1 MITVIEDILRQDYDT
16 LIRDEAGSIVYEK
29 RLKQVAEN
37 LLHHEELQSERFT
50 TYDEFLNAILRGCAI
65 YKLPDRCNPKYR
77 YVNDVL
83 TKPIWTSWLPSNRVF
98 ISAGTG
104 RGKNTFIKMELLKH
118 IGDARAVIF
127 ENRESLMQ
135 QQITDIV
142 DEIDHDALKYQDFSD
157 EGMVTFGSRK
167 NIMIISYQTAAV
179 KCALGDS
186 RFLDFCNTAKYLIFD
201 EAHYMLDDAPFNKGI
216 NFFINTFLNPSFFP
230 NAIRLFLSG
239 SMEEFYSFTQCLVP
253 FSSEPIN
260 LYNEKELFDK
270 KPNHELTR
278 LIEAKTNGIDV
289 LSMPTDYSYICPYR
303 YQELTDICD
312 QIQASDGDE
321 KWLVFVKSIND
332 GLKLYYALKE
342 VLGNSVRFLNAGNK
356 NDHENKDTYD
366 QLVKACKF
374 DCRVLIATTV
384 IYNGINVKDSAV
396 KHLVLPFSTVPILK
410 QLIGRKRME
419 EGEHVNVYFQDVK
432 LDVLKRR
439 YMNCV
444 KDYLELMQIR
454 SSLPIRSMLQLN
466 GLTDS
471 TPSKFYY
478 LLPQQVIGSDGKPVT
493 VLMPALNIPVI
504 YKLFCDTCY
513 YIFLLQQYQRDEN
526 TDLIKIL
533 LKHLDVE
540 EKEIQLVEPSS
551 TEPIGDQKINQ
562 KISELEDYLQQLI
575 AKPIKAPDANGSFED
590 FLKLKELINEAY
602 KSIHGGKS
610 IDTQWKNKTRFQT
623 DQKVKDFLAEI
634 ALPYQIENMSVNG
647 VRTIT
652 VKRL

>member
-50 TYDEFLNAILRGCAI
+50 TYDDFLNALLRGCAI
-65 YKLPDRCNPKYR
+65 YTLPDGCNPKYR

-83 TKPIWTSWLPSNRVF
+83 TKPIWTSWLPSNRIF

-118 IGDARAVIF
+118 IGDAKAVIF

-142 DEIDHDALKYQDFSD
+142 NEIDHDALKYQDFSD

-239 SMEEFYSFTQCLVP
+239 SMEEFYSFTQYLVP
-253 FSSEPIN
+253 FPSEPIN
-260 LYNEKELFDK
+260 LYSEKELFDK

-278 LIEAKTNGIDV
+278 LIEAQTNGIDV

-366 QLVKACKF
+366 QLVKTCKF

-419 EGEHVNVYFQDVK
+419 EGEHVNVYFQDV
-432 LDVLKRR
+432 
-439 YMNCV
+439 
-444 KDYLELMQIR
+444 
-454 SSLPIRSMLQLN
+454 
-466 GLTDS
+466 
-471 TPSKFYY
+471 
-478 LLPQQVIGSDGKPVT
+478 
-493 VLMPALNIPVI
+493 
-504 YKLFCDTCY
+504 
-513 YIFLLQQYQRDEN
+513 
-526 TDLIKIL
+526 
-533 LKHLDVE
+533 
-540 EKEIQLVEPSS
+540 
-551 TEPIGDQKINQ
+551 
-562 KISELEDYLQQLI
+562 
-575 AKPIKAPDANGSFED
+575 
-590 FLKLKELINEAY
+590 
-602 KSIHGGKS
+602 
-610 IDTQWKNKTRFQT
+610 
-623 DQKVKDFLAEI
+623 
-634 ALPYQIENMSVNG
+634 
-647 VRTIT
+647 
-652 VKRL
+652 